1 MANDKDD
8 EPKDQNKVRA
18 KATGDLD
25 KVTDYVEEREMD
37 AEKVAASMRTMLGNA
52 SATKKKIDPDLMNV
66 KIQQADVKA
75 IVDELDVDEKVA
87 ERALRKA
94 GGDIVQALRDLIN

>member
-1 MANDKDD
+1 MSNDKDE

-52 SATKKKIDPDLMNV
+52 SATKKKIDPDLMHV
-66 KIQQADVKA
+66 KIQQSDVKA
-75 IVDELDVDEKVA
+75 IVDELDVDEKLA

-94 GGDIVQALRDLIN
+94 NGDVVQALCDLIN